1 MFATMYGHTE
11 TVREMSGYSGIDMN
25 VKDNVSIADID
36 KQDSVYSIYGVV
48 QCVELY
54 IVSI

>member
-1 MFATMYGHTE
+1 MAAKKGHTE
-11 TVREMSGYSGIDMN
+11 TVREMSGYPGIDIN
-25 VKDNVSIADID
+25 VKGNVSIADID
-36 KQDSVYSIYGVV
+36 KQDSVYSIYEVV